1 MIVGGLVL
9 MKIMIN
15 VQIVIGWNGLLMI
28 MNNIQINKHEFTKEL
43 IELKIIV

>member
-1 MIVGGLVL
+1 ME
-9 MKIMIN
+9 IMVN
-15 VQIVIGWNGLLMI
+15 VQIVIVIDLNGLLMI